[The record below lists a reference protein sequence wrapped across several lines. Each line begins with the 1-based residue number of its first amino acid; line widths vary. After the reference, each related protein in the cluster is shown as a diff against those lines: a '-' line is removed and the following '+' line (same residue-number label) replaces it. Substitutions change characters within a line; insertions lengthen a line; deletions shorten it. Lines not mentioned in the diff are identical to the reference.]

1 MMQPIGSD
9 RNPMLVRAED
19 VQQTFPARALEPDER
34 ALVAEWLAAASD
46 VMSAFVSERRT
57 DDPTISRRIAISEAA
72 NGAFTYLIHS
82 PLRGNFWIVLDARY
96 KPQFHRFDTLWEA
109 LNFVRPVLGP
119 PADLGIDKPGYK
131 DQGREP
137 KPTPADQTTTEY
149 WEDRRRAGSAFPPSP
164 FC

>member
-1 MMQPIGSD
+1 
-9 RNPMLVRAED
+9 MLVRAEA

-34 ALVAEWLAAASD
+34 ALVAEWLAAATD
-46 VMSAFVSERRT
+46 VVSAFVSERRT
-57 DDPTISRRIAISEAA
+57 DDPTISRRIAISEVG

-82 PLRGNFWIVLDARY
+82 PLRGNFWIVLDARF

-119 PADLGIDKPGYK
+119 PADRGTDTSGYE
-131 DQGREP
+131 DQGTEAKRAQ
-137 KPTPADQTTTEY
+137 ADQTTTGY
-149 WEDRRRAGSAFPPSP
+149 WEDRRRAGNAFPTSQ